1 MLSLVCV
8 LFGFAW
14 LIDRLG
20 MRRFSRLLGALSLL
34 LVLAVGCGPLPSWM
48 LRDLQRTGASDFTDW
63 GARNAIVLLGAGT
76 VRSDRAG
83 APAEANV
90 FAYGRIVEAARLYRA
105 CAATGNDCKI
115 EISGGDARGL
125 GLSEAVVYRRVLLGL
140 GVEAGD
146 LILEPASMTTW
157 QNAQFSQPLLRAY
170 RPQRIVLVSSATHLH
185 RAELYF
191 LHFGMRTT
199 PVRLGLVARL
209 VVAAAAELQL
219 HPGRCGAARIPGH
232 RALPCLR
239 MAGLERGGHAAR
251 CAVIAARHCALSATA
266 AAGRTNLSVSRTS
279 P

>member
-48 LRDLQRTGASDFTDW
+48 LRDLQRTGANDFTDW

-157 QNAQFSQPLLRAY
+157 QNAQFSQPLLRVPAAAH
-170 RPQRIVLVSSATHLH
+170 RLGVLGHAPASC
-185 RAELYF
+185 RAVFPALRYA
-191 LHFGMRTT
+191 HHAG
-199 PVRLGLVARL
+199 PLGLVARL

-219 HPGRCGAARIPGH
+219 HLADVALHEYLGIARYRVYEWLGWNVEATLPG
-232 RALPCLR
+232 AL
-239 MAGLERGGHAAR
+239 
-251 CAVIAARHCALSATA
+251 
-266 AAGRTNLSVSRTS
+266 
-279 P
+279 

>member
-1 MLSLVCV
+1 MMLSLVCV

-48 LRDLQRTGASDFTDW
+48 LRDLQRTGANDFTDW
-63 GARNAIVLLGAGT
+63 GARNVIVLLGAGT

-170 RPQRIVLVSSATHLH
+170 RPQHIVLVSSATHLH

-199 PVRLGLVARL
+199 PVRSDWLRASWSLLPQSYNFTLADVALHEYLGIARYRVYEWL
-209 VVAAAAELQL
+209 GWNVEATL
-219 HPGRCGAARIPGH
+219 PG
-232 RALPCLR
+232 AL
-239 MAGLERGGHAAR
+239 
-251 CAVIAARHCALSATA
+251 
-266 AAGRTNLSVSRTS
+266 
-279 P
+279 